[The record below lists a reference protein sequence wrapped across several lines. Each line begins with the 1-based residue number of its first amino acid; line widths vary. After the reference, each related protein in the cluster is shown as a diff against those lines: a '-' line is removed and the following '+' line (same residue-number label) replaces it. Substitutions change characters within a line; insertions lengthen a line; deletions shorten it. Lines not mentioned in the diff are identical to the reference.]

1 MFFYA
6 SKKYNIDLS
15 KTIYIGDDIR
25 DMEAAYNANCK
36 GVYISTKNNF
46 PNSRTELK
54 KSIICKSKNIKLIE
68 NKIHYFY
75 ENQL

>member
-25 DMEAAYNANCK
+25 DMEAANNANCK
-36 GVYISTKNNF
+36 GIYISAKNNF
-46 PNSRTELK
+46 YNLGVDLK
-54 KSIICKSKNIKLIE
+54 KSIICTSQNIKLIE
-68 NKIHYFY
+68 NKICSFY
-75 ENQL
+75 EN